1 MFTMNEVAI
10 VRLVAVV
17 CVVAYMH
24 LTLVLVD
31 LVCDPGRL
39 IVRGVA

>member
-1 MFTMNEVAI
+1 MNEVAI

-24 LTLVLVD
+24 LKLVLVD

-39 IVRGVA
+39 IVCGVA